1 MKVRKGGRTL
11 VSILRYR
18 LHGPVMTRI
27 ARVFLISA
35 LVGASSPA
43 LAREPADPEPAEQT
57 EYQAGLREV
66 LRDKAGYAAAIVWR
80 WEGEA
85 KAIGKW
91 DPDYASN
98 LFGALMQLP
107 PDHLL
112 AAGKAS
118 SYQEVMTL
126 VASGHPGQSP
136 GPLALGDIGNDLVY
150 TPVNP
155 CRIVDT
161 RNIGNPISA
170 NTTRSFD
177 VDGANFFGQGGFNG
191 ACGIPFNVA
200 RAVAMTI
207 TATAANATGFFTAW
221 SVGSPQP
228 FTSVINFN
236 ANQNIANTTIV
247 PVLPGGG
254 DDFFVFSGGA
264 TAHVVIDVVGYFAAP
279 TTTALDNNVVRTDT
293 LIAAGASTYDIFSPS
308 CPVGWRLSG
317 GGYLVDSYSNK
328 APISSRPVVFGNQA
342 LTSGINVAN
351 AWLCQ
356 GNNTGG
362 GAVTISCF
370 AVCARVPG
378 R

>member
-18 LHGPVMTRI
+18 LHGPAMTRI

-43 LAREPADPEPAEQT
+43 LARETTEPEPAEQT
-57 EYQAGLREV
+57 EYRAGLREV

-91 DPDYASN
+91 DLEYASN

-107 PDHLL
+107 PEHLL
-112 AAGKAS
+112 AAGEAS
-118 SYQEVMTL
+118 SYQDVMTL

-136 GPLALGDIGNDLVY
+136 GPLALGDTANDLVY

-191 ACGIPFNVA
+191 PCGIPFNVA

-207 TATAANATGFFTAW
+207 TATAANAVGFFTAW

-264 TAHVVIDVVGYFAAP
+264 TAHVVIDVVGFFAAP
-279 TTTALDNNVVRTDT
+279 TTTALDNNVVRTDSNI
-293 LIAAGASTYDIFSPS
+293 LAGAGAYSVFSPS
-308 CPVGWRLSG
+308 CPAGWRLSG
-317 GGYLVDSYSNK
+317 GGHVLTQFADNP
-328 APISSRPVVFGNQA
+328 PIGSRPVVQGSAA

-356 GNNTGG
+356 GNNTGRP
-362 GAVTISCF
+362 ATTVSCF